1 MRQGWCY
8 AVTAGIVGLALG
20 AGALAQQPASEGHP
34 SKWQAND
41 KSLYDLVADGFKL
54 YAIRPSSVFSRLGLA
69 NGDGV
74 RAINGYELTSPDK
87 ALEMFTKLRAV
98 AELTLDITRRGQP
111 MMITVTID

>member
-54 YAIRPSSVFSRLGLA
+54 VTAVYDTSHATGESDPDVHYFLQKDKILA
-69 NGDGV
+69 RCDFRKRGD
-74 RAINGYELTSPDK
+74 TSFYWCYQLAKPN
-87 ALEMFTKLRAV
+87 T
-98 AELTLDITRRGQP
+98 P
-111 MMITVTID
+111 